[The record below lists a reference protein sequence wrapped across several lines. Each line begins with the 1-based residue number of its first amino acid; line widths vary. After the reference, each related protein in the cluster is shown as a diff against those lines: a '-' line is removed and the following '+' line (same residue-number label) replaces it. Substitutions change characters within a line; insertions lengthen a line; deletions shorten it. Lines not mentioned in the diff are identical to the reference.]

1 MRQKAFLGKLLK
13 KLRAKMEQQNYVGVQ
28 QLPIAPVGY
37 DERIQYNSGGLNKV
51 SSKQGYV
58 PNEYTGRSKM
68 TYGGME
74 RKKAAMGMSKMD
86 EDMMGSMRSQMMMGG
101 KREGMMYGGR
111 AMKGQGG
118 KMKGGSDI
126 YAMESACNKM
136 AGYNKSLPSKR

>member
-1 MRQKAFLGKLLK
+1 MSLGKMIK
-13 KLRAKMEQQNYVGVQ
+13 KLVAEVNEKANYSGVQ

-37 DERIQYNSGGLNKV
+37 DQRIQYNSGGLNKF

-111 AMKGQGG
+111 AMKGHGG

-136 AGYNKSLPSKR
+136 AGYNMSLPKGR